1 MEWYLRFLLRGILGL
16 WESPKVRETKG
27 GRHSHLRGDTVRSM
41 NHAACDCLLLLIVC
55 LLIRALRNFNHVLEV
70 KEATECISVSLGL
83 HNGQGLLVMS
93 ALTMHW
99 ASSNMDLLILAAFYV
114 LLVLHVLEVLKV
126 LHLLLIVLL
135 LGTLLLGS
143 WTLILLASPVDVV
156 RLDLEILLLF
166 ACWARLAR
174 GRAPKDAIISSSWL
188 RPLVWP
194 DVLSSEWVDPARD
207 RLKGMFVVLFRLTIL
222 KLTLRGS
229 RTFLRS
235 TALDQ
240 VVVVAHAWL
249 SVATSIARGNP
260 RVARKIEQLLA
271 EWRDIRSLLH
281 RLVFLNA
288 LLENAIHL
296 LGWLGGC
303 PTSVAHVT
311 RCLNVGAHLLLVWA
325 CIGPCASWLGHRCI
339 SLGIIAIFSDYRCRF
354 LNFVLLIIWD
364 WLAKIFWIDSLLA
377 IQSFF
382 PSSHVCHVLGWLL
395 WGSHAFTA

>member
-1 MEWYLRFLLRGILGL
+1 
-16 WESPKVRETKG
+16 
-27 GRHSHLRGDTVRSM
+27 M

-174 GRAPKDAIISSSWL
+174 GRAPKDAIISSS
-188 RPLVWP
+188 
-194 DVLSSEWVDPARD
+194 
-207 RLKGMFVVLFRLTIL
+207 
-222 KLTLRGS
+222 
-229 RTFLRS
+229 
-235 TALDQ
+235 
-240 VVVVAHAWL
+240 
-249 SVATSIARGNP
+249 
-260 RVARKIEQLLA
+260 
-271 EWRDIRSLLH
+271 
-281 RLVFLNA
+281 
-288 LLENAIHL
+288 
-296 LGWLGGC
+296 
-303 PTSVAHVT
+303 
-311 RCLNVGAHLLLVWA
+311 
-325 CIGPCASWLGHRCI
+325 
-339 SLGIIAIFSDYRCRF
+339 
-354 LNFVLLIIWD
+354 
-364 WLAKIFWIDSLLA
+364 
-377 IQSFF
+377 
-382 PSSHVCHVLGWLL
+382 
-395 WGSHAFTA
+395 